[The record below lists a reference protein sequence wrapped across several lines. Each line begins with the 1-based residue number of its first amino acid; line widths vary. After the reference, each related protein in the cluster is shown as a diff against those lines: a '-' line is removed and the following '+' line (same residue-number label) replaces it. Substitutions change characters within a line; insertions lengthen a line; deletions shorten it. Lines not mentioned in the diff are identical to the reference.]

1 MQLIFI
7 HTIRIRLLDELF
19 AWLFAT
25 DRDQNLYNSIKTR

>member
-19 AWLFAT
+19 ARLFAT
-25 DRDQNLYNSIKTR
+25 DRDQDLYNYIKIR